1 MSTSRRRLLRV
12 SRRKSWS
19 QRRSNPAA
27 VAIADR
33 TVVVTKKTTEKMK
46 VELKSSNATAQ
57 ERKETVKRETKVTK
71 KEVVGE
77 SRLTLSP
84 VT

>member
-1 MSTSRRRLLRV
+1 V
-12 SRRKSWS
+12 
-19 QRRSNPAA
+19 
-27 VAIADR
+27 IADR
-33 TVVVTKKTTEKMK
+33 NVLVTKKTTEKMK

-57 ERKETVKRETKVTK
+57 ERKEAVKRETKVTK

-77 SRLTLSP
+77 SRLILSS